1 MNLAQD
7 QTSTVLLVDDDHDVL
22 AAHARYLRIN
32 DINVIVSDRVEV
44 ALQRLTDHQIDVVI
58 TDLRMPDM
66 DGLDFIKEVRKT
78 QPLMP
83 VLFFSGYAQVN
94 DVVEAMKLGAA
105 DFLEKPVSPEEL
117 LSSLHYILSMND
129 PAVAERHAFC
139 LDQSLPFKN
148 RVHLYEKHLIES
160 CLQKHT
166 GNIAE
171 VLKELNINRR
181 TLNDKMHKL
190 GIQRKRNNQQ

>member
-1 MNLAQD
+1 MNIAED
-7 QTSTVLLVDDDHDVL
+7 QSATVLLVDDDHDVL

-32 DINVIVSDRVEV
+32 HINVVVSDHAEI
-44 ALQRLTDHQIDVVI
+44 ALQRLAEHKIDVVI
-58 TDLRMPDM
+58 TDLRMPDI

-94 DVVEAMKLGAA
+94 DVVEAMKLGAV
-105 DFLEKPVSPEEL
+105 DFLEKPVPPEEL
-117 LSSLHYILSMND
+117 LSSLHFILSMND

-148 RVHLYEKHLIES
+148 RVHLYEKHLIER
-160 CLQKHT
+160 CLQKHA

-190 GIQRKRNNQQ
+190 GIQRKRGNQQ